1 MPKSDSNV
9 ASAPINL
16 VDLKQQRA
24 TGKRNIA
31 AASRTGRRGEKATLD
46 AEEKRVWIGAIRVIL
61 DCFTPYS
68 GTIGRQRASET
79 STKTFE
85 RGLGFSAHK
94 SAAGR
99 PWNDFTRDELEH
111 IVQDGEIA
119 KLLLKLVDDKCQL
132 EPRELQGPL

>member
-1 MPKSDSNV
+1 MSKPDLNV
-9 ASAPINL
+9 ASAPFNL
-16 VDLKQQRA
+16 IDLKQQCARR
-24 TGKRNIA
+24 KCDIA
-31 AASRTGRRGEKATLD
+31 AASRTGSRAGKATLD

-79 STKTFE
+79 STKTIE
-85 RGLGFSAHK
+85 RGPGFSAHR

-99 PWNDFTRDELEH
+99 PWNDFTRNELEH

-119 KLLLKLVDDKCQL
+119 KLLLRLVDESQP
-132 EPRELQGPL
+132 EPRDLQSPL